1 MTSPSKGYSD
11 RKYNDNMKQSKAL
24 AILKSGKNVFLTGSA
39 GTGKTHLLNQYIQYL
54 RERKVPVAVTASTG
68 IAATHMNGQTIH
80 SWCGMGIKDKMGN
93 SEIEK
98 LREKG
103 YLKNKLEDVQVLII
117 DEVSMLHRKQIDLVN
132 RILKRFKSSSDAFG
146 GIQVILSGDFFQ
158 LPPVTKG
165 NESNLEK
172 FAFMSEAWLQ
182 AKFQVCYLTE
192 QFRQNNNALHQILDE
207 MRSGKV
213 SEDSKQLLLATSQNH
228 IGDEPTKLY
237 THNRDVDRINKEYLD
252 QLPGNPYSFRGEMKG
267 NPKMAEQLKK
277 AVLAPETLILKKG
290 AKVMF
295 VKNDRDG
302 MFVNGTIGIV
312 VDFEKDDDQY
322 VPVVKTTSGKKIFVE
337 SAKWSIQNEKDSELV
352 SFTQIPL
359 RLGWAITVHKS
370 QGMTLDCAEIDLR
383 KTFERGQ
390 GYVAISRLR
399 DLEGMKLIGLNE
411 VALQVDDLAWKA
423 DFRFR
428 ELSADADN
436 QNNLA
441 DLEKSFDPFILMC
454 GGTTDPIKIKRK
466 KNKIKS
472 KKEKKNTYEIT
483 KELLEKQMTIAEIAN
498 ERSFSE
504 ATIIKHI
511 RRLIMDNV
519 KIDISSIKPEEEIL
533 DEVLSVATDLVMK
546 KDPEHFTDKGH
557 LKLSPIFKVLGD
569 KYDYNTLRLCMLF
582 FEEQVPSV

>member
-1 MTSPSKGYSD
+1 MISHPKGYSD
-11 RKYNDNMKQSKAL
+11 RKHDDIMKQSKAL

-39 GTGKTHLLNQYIQYL
+39 GTGKTYLLNQYIQYL

-98 LREKG
+98 LRDKG
-103 YLKNKLEDVQVLII
+103 YLKNKLEDVRVLII
-117 DEVSMLHRKQIDLVN
+117 DEVSMLHRNQIDLVN
-132 RILKRFKSSSDAFG
+132 RILKRFKSSSEAFG
-146 GIQVILSGDFFQ
+146 GIQVVLSGDFFQ

-165 NESNLEK
+165 NETNQQK
-172 FAFMSEAWLQ
+172 FAFMSESWLE
-182 AKFQVCYLTE
+182 ADFRVCYLTE
-192 QFRQNNNALHQILDE
+192 QYRQNDNALHQILDE
-207 MRSGKV
+207 MRRGRV
-213 SEDSKQLLLATSQNH
+213 SEHSKQLLLATNQNH
-228 IGDEPTKLY
+228 IGEKPTKLY
-237 THNRDVDRINKEYLD
+237 THNRDVDRINQEYLD
-252 QLPGNPYSFRGEMKG
+252 QLPGKPHSFRGEMKG
-267 NPKMAEQLKK
+267 NPKMADQLKK

-302 MFVNGTIGIV
+302 MFVNGTIGMV
-312 VDFEKDDDQY
+312 VDFEKDEDGY
-322 VPVVKTTSGKKIFVE
+322 VPVVKTTAGKKLFVE
-337 SAKWSIQNEKDSELV
+337 SAKWSIRNEKDSELV

-399 DLEGMKLIGLNE
+399 DLEGMKMIGLNE

-428 ELSADADN
+428 ELSIDFDK
-436 QNNLA
+436 QHTIS
-441 DLEKSFDPFILMC
+441 DLEKSFDPFIIMC

-483 KELLEKQMTIAEIAN
+483 KELLEKHMTIAEIAE
-498 ERSFSE
+498 ERGFSE
-504 ATIIKHI
+504 ATIIQHI
-511 RRLIMDNV
+511 RRLIMQKV
-519 KIDISSIKPEEEIL
+519 KVDISSIKPDKEIL
-533 DEVLSVATDLVMK
+533 DEVLSVAAELVLK
-546 KDPEHFTDKGH
+546 KDPDHFTDKGS